1 MKFTGDTL
9 SFEEDLVNATV
20 WKLQPTA
27 SLQDLRIH
35 SRREVRSQGPGWS
48 GQETDGEAPG
58 PLGARRGLTREASG
72 PESTLLVAAAW
83 RRTLPHLGGDRERAA
98 SELLGTPCGQKMNC
112 EVPVRAPQS

>member
-48 GQETDGEAPG
+48 GQETDGEAP
-58 PLGARRGLTREASG
+58 RASG
-72 PESTLLVAAAW
+72 SQTWADKGGLRPREYPVSGCRVAEDPSSPRW
-83 RRTLPHLGGDRERAA
+83 GQGA
-98 SELLGTPCGQKMNC
+98 S
-112 EVPVRAPQS
+112 RHQSS